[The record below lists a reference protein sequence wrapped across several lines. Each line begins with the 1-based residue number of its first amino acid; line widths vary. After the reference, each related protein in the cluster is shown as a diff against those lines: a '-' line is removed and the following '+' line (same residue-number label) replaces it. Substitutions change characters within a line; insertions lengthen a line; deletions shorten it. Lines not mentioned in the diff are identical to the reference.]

1 MYKRKLM
8 RDLINWKKSPA
19 RKPLILRGARQ
30 VGKTTLI
37 EMFSSEFDNF
47 IHLNLDKQK
56 DLEIFE
62 RNNDVQK
69 IIQILFLRQNIVLKS
84 NASVLV
90 FIDEIQN
97 SPQAVKLL
105 RYFYE
110 EANHIY
116 IIAAGS
122 LLENILDTQINFP
135 VGRVEFLILR
145 PFNFQEFLMAKGNTT
160 AYDLWNTVPFPD
172 YAHQKLLELFA
183 EYSLIGGMPGIVK
196 IYLETGDLVLAGR
209 AFESLIATYLEDV
222 EKYSK
227 NPKQANIIRFL
238 VTAAFKYAGERIKFE
253 GFGNSNYKS
262 GDIGECFRILEKTF
276 LLSLVYPTTGTSLP
290 IRESLRR
297 SPRLQLLDTGIINK
311 ITGIQS
317 QILENDFIDNIYKGK
332 LAEHIVGQEILS
344 LQNNVLAKN
353 CFWVKEKKQSS
364 AEVDYVLQMKN
375 YLIPVEV
382 KLGKTGR
389 LRSLMEFVD
398 LAPHNYAIRVY
409 SGDLRFEKART
420 LKRKEF
426 YLLNLPF
433 YLTGKIYEYFDFM
446 IDKIKQAE
454 DI

>member
-1 MYKRKLM
+1 MYKRKLIK
-8 RDLINWKKSPA
+8 DLINWKNSPT

-56 DLEIFE
+56 DLEVFE
-62 RNNDVQK
+62 QNNDVQK

-90 FIDEIQN
+90 FIDEVQN
-97 SPQAVKLL
+97 SPQAVWLL

-122 LLENILDTQINFP
+122 LLENILDNQISYP

-145 PFNFQEFLMAKGNTT
+145 PFNFQEFLMAKGNAA
-160 AYDLWNTVPFPD
+160 AYDLWSTVPFPE
-172 YAHQKLLELFA
+172 YAHQELLELFT
-183 EYSLIGGMPGIVK
+183 EYSLIGGMPEIVK

-209 AFESLIATYLEDV
+209 AFESLIAAYLEDV

-227 NPKQANIIRFL
+227 NPRQANIIRFL
-238 VTAAFKYAGERIKFE
+238 ITTAFKYAGERIKFE

-276 LLSLVYPTTGTSLP
+276 LLSLIYPTTGTSLP
-290 IRESLRR
+290 IRESFRK
-297 SPRLQLLDTGIINK
+297 SPRLQLVDTGIINK

-317 QILENDFIDNIYKGK
+317 QILENDFIDNIYEGK

-364 AEVDYVLQMKN
+364 AEVDYALQMKN

-389 LRSLMEFVD
+389 LRSLMEFID
-398 LAPHNYAIRVY
+398 LAPHNYAIRIY
-409 SGDLRFEKART
+409 SGNLRFEKVT
-420 LKRKEF
+420 SLKGKEF

-446 IDKIKQAE
+446 IDKIKQVE
-454 DI
+454 GI

>member
-1 MYKRKLM
+1 MYKRKLI
-8 RDLINWKKSPA
+8 RDLINWKNSPT

-62 RNNDVQK
+62 QNNDVQK
-69 IIQILFLRQNIVLKS
+69 IIQILFLRKNIVLKG

-110 EANHIY
+110 EVNHIY

-122 LLENILDTQINFP
+122 LLENILDTQISFP

-145 PFNFQEFLMAKGNTT
+145 PFNFQEFLMAKGNAA

-183 EYSLIGGMPGIVK
+183 EYSLIGGMPEIVK

-209 AFESLIATYLEDV
+209 VFESLIATYLEDV

-238 VTAAFKYAGERIKFE
+238 ITAAFKYAGERIKFE

-290 IRESLRR
+290 VRESFRR

-317 QILENDFIDNIYKGK
+317 QILGNDFIDNIYEGK

-375 YLIPVEV
+375 YLIPIEV

-398 LAPHNYAIRVY
+398 FAPHNYAIRIY
-409 SGDLRFEKART
+409 SGNLRFEKVT
-420 LKRKEF
+420 SLKGKEF

-446 IDKIKQAE
+446 IDKLTE
-454 DI
+454 VF